1 MNYFLHLYT
10 GDGKGKTT
18 AALGQAVRI
27 LGLRKK
33 ILLIQFL
40 KKGIYSEINFLEDLK
55 KSADFSTLIEYKQ
68 FGREE
73 FITGQPLKEDRES
86 AVKGWEF
93 AVNKIKNC
101 QYDLI
106 ILDELNMALFFELI
120 PVDTVIDFFSDLKD
134 RRDDILSLSSES
146 TDKEKE
152 PGKRTIGNLSD
163 IIITGRN
170 APVKLIE
177 IADLVTEMKK
187 IKHYYD
193 KNVDARKGIEY

>member
-73 FITGQPLKEDRES
+73 FITGQPLKEDRDRS
-86 AVKGWEF
+86 
-93 AVNKIKNC
+93 IK
-101 QYDLI
+101 
-106 ILDELNMALFFELI
+106 F
-120 PVDTVIDFFSDLKD
+120 
-134 RRDDILSLSSES
+134 
-146 TDKEKE
+146 
-152 PGKRTIGNLSD
+152 
-163 IIITGRN
+163 
-170 APVKLIE
+170 
-177 IADLVTEMKK
+177 
-187 IKHYYD
+187 
-193 KNVDARKGIEY
+193 